1 MSLKCPTCGATN
13 ADSAIWCN
21 QCYASFAEAK
31 TEVEAEVEALPA
43 VTDLAPAQPQRSSD
57 AGGSVAT
64 RQLPDPTGA
73 GWTCRSCDSPN
84 PLDSNECTVCGASI
98 YSTFG
103 AEEKE
108 RPDVEPR
115 SVLLWALF
123 LPGMGH
129 AKTGNGLLGLTLAA
143 LIVFSGIAAV
153 SFASGSQVAAATVFG
168 VAHLGIW
175 AVSVVDALSLA
186 HGNQPILYGR
196 RITVVAGTLVF
207 VIIVQVIT
215 QLGGSA

>member
-1 MSLKCPTCGATN
+1 MSLKCSTCGATN

-21 QCYASFAEAK
+21 QCYASFAEPK
-31 TEVEAEVEALPA
+31 AEVEAPPV
-43 VTDLAPAQPQRSSD
+43 VTDLAPSQPERSAE
-57 AGGSVAT
+57 AGGSVVT

-73 GWTCRSCDSPN
+73 GWTCKSCDSPN
-84 PLDSNECTVCGASI
+84 PIDSNECTVCGASI
-98 YSTFG
+98 YNTFG

-115 SVLLWALF
+115 SILLWALF

-143 LIVFSGIAAV
+143 LILFSGIAAA
-153 SFASGSQVAAATVFG
+153 SFASGSQVAAASFFG
-168 VAHLGIW
+168 IAHLGLW

-186 HGNQPILYGR
+186 NGNRPMLYGR
-196 RITVVAGTLVF
+196 RITIVAGTLVS
-207 VIIVQVIT
+207 VIIVQVIS
-215 QLGGSA
+215 QLGGST

>member
-31 TEVEAEVEALPA
+31 AEVEASPPVA
-43 VTDLAPAQPQRSSD
+43 DLAPAQPQRSSD
-57 AGGSVAT
+57 AGSVVT
-64 RQLPDPTGA
+64 RQLPDSTGA
-73 GWTCRSCDSPN
+73 GWTCKSCDSPN

-103 AEEKE
+103 AEEKG

-143 LIVFSGIAAV
+143 LILFSGIAAA
-153 SFASGSQVAAATVFG
+153 SFASGSQVAAATFFG
-168 VAHLGIW
+168 VAHVGLW
-175 AVSVVDALSLA
+175 ALSVVDALSLA
-186 HGNQPILYGR
+186 NGNQPILYGR

-207 VIIVQVIT
+207 VIIVQVIS

>member
-1 MSLKCPTCGATN
+1 M
-13 ADSAIWCN
+13 
-21 QCYASFAEAK
+21 
-31 TEVEAEVEALPA
+31 EVEAPPVVIEF
-43 VTDLAPAQPQRSSD
+43 APAQPERAAE
-57 AGGSVAT
+57 AGGSVVT

-73 GWTCRSCDSPN
+73 GWTCKSCDSPN
-84 PLDSNECTVCGASI
+84 PIDTNECTVCGASI

-108 RPDVEPR
+108 RPNVEPR

-129 AKTGNGLLGLTLAA
+129 FKTGNGLLGLTLAA
-143 LIVFSGIAAV
+143 LILFSGIAAA
-153 SFASGSQVAAATVFG
+153 SFASSSQVAAATFFG
-168 VAHLGIW
+168 VAHLSLW

-186 HGNQPILYGR
+186 NANRPILYGR

-215 QLGGSA
+215 QLGGST